1 MRIQLE
7 ISESKRKQIKAMMEK
22 ADFKTY
28 SELFNNAVSL
38 LHWSIRQIEEGRSI
52 LSMDQVSGKEKELVM
67 PFLQHLEQRAG
78 TDLELVRG
86 RQSGRKDSQA

>member
-38 LHWSIRQIEEGRSI
+38 LQWSIQQIEEGRSI

-67 PFLQHLEQRAG
+67 PFLQHLEQPAG
-78 TDLELVRG
+78 TELELVPG
-86 RQSGRKDSQA
+86 RQSSRKDSQA